1 MSAPKKYDIEF
12 FKKLYISGQYTL
24 RGICKEFGP
33 SYAHISN
40 ISARDKWGDARRQYQ
55 RQALEAEE
63 AAKTDRA
70 NQEIAELESAEL
82 STAKEHQDR
91 VIRAGDRLGDLINTG
106 ILAVKASNWRD
117 LKAVVE
123 AWRLWDDQMRKNHKI
138 DESSDKP
145 IVNINVLAALPSL
158 KKAKPSEPELVDVES
173 S

>member
-33 SYAHISN
+33 SYSHISN
-40 ISARDKWGDARRQYQ
+40 ISARDKWGESRREYQ
-55 RQALEAEE
+55 RQALEAEQS
-63 AAKTDRA
+63 AKAERA
-70 NQEIAELESAEL
+70 DQEIAELESAAL
-82 STAKEHQDR
+82 STASEHQDR

-123 AWRLWDDQMRKNHKI
+123 TWRLWDDQMRKNHKI
-138 DESSDKP
+138 DETSDKP
-145 IVNINVLAALPSL
+145 IVNINVLAALPHL
-158 KKAKPSEPELVDVES
+158 KKAKASEPELIDVELS
-173 S
+173 